1 MHEVQVAGDACGGKS
16 GSQDAQ
22 WALPVPP
29 LGGQDVLALKGLED
43 PQQASLAREVCLM
56 VYQDLAGGFRAE
68 EIRSEEHTSE
78 LQSLMRIS
86 YAVFCLKKKTYFQL
100 YDGDRAGQESGYYST
115 NTHTSELNA
124 RNRTY

>member
-56 VYQDLAGGFRAE
+56 VYQDLAGGFRAG
-68 EIRSEEHTSE
+68 EIVDAAKQAVPSRNIAKETLEQTGCAQRVFLE
-78 LQSLMRIS
+78 L
-86 YAVFCLKKKTYFQL
+86 
-100 YDGDRAGQESGYYST
+100 GDRKSVVSGK
-115 NTHTSELNA
+115 
-124 RNRTY
+124 RG